1 MMSMTGTKFGLNM
14 LMHYGD
20 LASHLFLR
28 EFAIEFI
35 WTLFENGFFYQKALD
50 NFLSACSE
58 DDLLW
63 ISSKLDEQSRTS
75 LK

>member
-1 MMSMTGTKFGLNM
+1 MMMSMTGTKFGLNM

-35 WTLFENGFFYQKALD
+35 
-50 NFLSACSE
+50 
-58 DDLLW
+58 
-63 ISSKLDEQSRTS
+63 
-75 LK
+75 